1 MQTGGEAPGNKRRQ
15 GLDRPRLR
23 IERQRQSREDDR
35 QRHRFTD
42 KEWEPLV
49 ALKDANAANR
59 SNTMVADIMDNNTGS
74 LGMENETIGGESG
87 KV

>member
-1 MQTGGEAPGNKRRQ
+1 M
-15 GLDRPRLR
+15 
-23 IERQRQSREDDR
+23 
-35 QRHRFTD
+35 
-42 KEWEPLV
+42 V
-49 ALKDANAANR
+49 LKDANAANR